1 MNEKALHTL
10 EYDKIIEKLVGY
22 AVSPMA
28 KERAAALRPSA
39 AMSDIIIWQEET
51 TEATTMVLKKGT
63 PSFGGFRE
71 IRPQLKRASMAGIL
85 SIAELMSVGEFA
97 YVCRKVKNYAR
108 KENKDEVYARLD
120 EYFDLIIPLDKLEN
134 EISRCILSETEVA
147 DDASAGL
154 RSVRRE
160 IKASNE
166 RVKDHLNG
174 VINSSAYRNM
184 LQDFVITIRNDRY
197 CVPVKAE
204 YRSSFPGMIHDQSNT
219 GSTLF
224 MEPLSVIQLNN
235 KIKELQAK
243 EKEEI
248 EKILIALS
256 DMVTANAFAI
266 EGNLELLTQLD
277 FIFAKANLSLAM
289 DGTQPLFNT
298 KGYINI
304 HKGRHPLLDPK
315 KVVPTDI
322 YLGKDFTTL
331 MITGPN
337 TGGKTV
343 ALKTLGL
350 FTLMGQAGL
359 HIPTKDRSQ
368 LSIFDDV
375 FADIG
380 DEQSIEQSL
389 STFSSHMTNVVSFLK
404 KANRHSLVLFDELGA
419 GTDPTE
425 GAALAIAIL
434 SHLHE
439 QGIRTMAT
447 THYSELKVY
456 ALSTSGV
463 ENACCEFDV
472 ETLRPT
478 YRLLIGVPGK
488 SNAFAISSKLGLPDY
503 IIDKAKEQIS
513 EQDESFEDVLSSLES
528 SRITIENERREIEQY
543 KQEIASLKSEMESK
557 QEKLNE
563 QRDRIIRQANE
574 EAHAVLREAK
584 EYADQTMKMFHKFQK
599 DHVDLSAV
607 EKERQNLRKHMN
619 KAEKGMTQKT
629 AAKKPKKELTAKDI
643 SLGDAVKV
651 LSMNLKGTV
660 SSRPDNKG
668 FLFVQMGI
676 IRSKVH
682 ISDLELIDEAE
693 ITTPTMQRTGAGKI
707 RMSKAAHVSTEIN
720 LLGKTVDEAVAE
732 LDKYLDDAYIAHLKS
747 VRIVHGK
754 GTGALRKGVHNYLK
768 RQKHVESF
776 RLGEFGE
783 GDAGVTIV
791 EFKK

>member
-22 AVSPMA
+22 AVSPTA

-39 AMSDIIIWQEET
+39 AMSDIIAWQEET
-51 TEATTMVLKKGT
+51 TEATAMTLKKGT

-85 SIAELMSVGEFA
+85 SIAELMAMGEFA
-97 YVCRKVKNYAR
+97 YVCRKVKNYGK

-120 EYFDLIIPLDKLEN
+120 EYFDLITPLDKLEN
-134 EISRCILSETEVA
+134 EISRCILSETEIA

-166 RVKDHLNG
+166 RVKEHLNG

-256 DMVTANAFAI
+256 DLVTANAFAI

-289 DGTQPLFNT
+289 DGTQPMFNT
-298 KGYINI
+298 KGYIDI
-304 HKGRHPLLDPK
+304 HKGRHPLLDK
-315 KVVPTDI
+315 KTVVPTDI

-359 HIPTKDRSQ
+359 HIPAFDHSQ
-368 LSIFDDV
+368 LAVFDHV
-375 FADIG
+375 FASIG

-389 STFSSHMTNVVSFLK
+389 STFSAHMTNIVSIMDEVTDK
-404 KANRHSLVLFDELGA
+404 SLVLFDELGA

-425 GAALAIAIL
+425 GAALAVAIIQAL
-434 SHLHE
+434 LDRK
-439 QGIRTMAT
+439 IRTAVT
-447 THYSELKVY
+447 THYSELKVF
-456 ALSTSGV
+456 ALTTEGV

-478 YRLLIGVPGK
+478 YRLLIGIPGK
-488 SNAFAISSKLGLPDY
+488 SNAFAISKRLGLQEY
-503 IIDKAKEQIS
+503 ILSAAREFIS
-513 EQDESFEDVLSSLES
+513 RDEARFEDVITDLEIS
-528 SRITIENERREIEQY
+528 KKSVKFEQERAETYRREAEALKKEVERQKEKTREQKEKILAKAREDA
-543 KQEIASLKSEMESK
+543 KQLYIRAKEEADGIIKEMNK
-557 QEKLNE
+557 QAKAENNRTKALEQRQKLNE
-563 QRDRIIRQANE
+563 RLSSMQQDFLKSKKIKPNHKAPESLKPGDRVYVISFDRNGE
-574 EAHAVLREAK
+574 V
-584 EYADQTMKMFHKFQK
+584 
-599 DHVDLSAV
+599 
-607 EKERQNLRKHMN
+607 
-619 KAEKGMTQKT
+619 
-629 AAKKPKKELTAKDI
+629 LTA
-643 SLGDAVKV
+643 
-651 LSMNLKGTV
+651 
-660 SSRPDNKG
+660 PDKNKEVM
-668 FLFVQMGI
+668 VQMGMMKMKVPMAELMLDDTPEPKEKQKKQQPTKAKF
-676 IRSKVH
+676 SKSQF
-682 ISDLELIDEAE
+682 ISAE
-693 ITTPTMQRTGAGKI
+693 IDCRGQ
-707 RMSKAAHVSTEIN
+707 
-720 LLGKTVDEAVAE
+720 LVDEAIANI
-732 LDKYLDDAYIAHLKS
+732 DKYIDDAYLSGLKQ
-747 VRIVHGK
+747 VVIIHGK
-754 GTGALRKGVHNYLK
+754 GTGALRAGVQNYLK
-768 RQKHVESF
+768 MNSHVKSY
-776 RLGEFGE
+776 RPGTFGE
-783 GDAGVTIV
+783 GEAGVTVV
-791 EFKK
+791 ELK

>member
-120 EYFDLIIPLDKLEN
+120 EYFDLITPLDKLEN

-331 MITGPN
+331 MITGPK
-337 TGGKTV
+337 TRGKTL

-350 FTLMGQAGL
+350 FTLIWQEGL
-359 HIPTKDRSQ
+359 HIPAFDNSQ
-368 LSIFDDV
+368 LAVFDNV
-375 FADIG
+375 FASIG

-389 STFSSHMTNVVSFLK
+389 STFSAHMTNIVKIMDEVTDD
-404 KANRHSLVLFDELGA
+404 SLVLFDELGA

-425 GAALAIAIL
+425 GAALAVAIIQAL
-434 SHLHE
+434 LE
-439 QGIRTMAT
+439 RKIRTAVT
-447 THYSELKVY
+447 THYSELKVF
-456 ALSTSGV
+456 ALTTEGV

-478 YRLLIGVPGK
+478 YRLLIGIPGK
-488 SNAFAISSKLGLPDY
+488 SNAFAISKRLGLQEY
-503 IIDKAKEQIS
+503 ILSAAKEFIS
-513 EQDESFEDVLSSLES
+513 RDEARFEDVITDLEIS
-528 SRITIENERREIEQY
+528 KKSVKFEQERAEEYRREAEELKKEVERQKEKTREQKEKILAKAREDA
-543 KQEIASLKSEMESK
+543 KQLYVQAKEEADRIIKEMNK
-557 QEKLNE
+557 QAKEANNRTKALEQRQKLNE
-563 QRDRIIRQANE
+563 KLSSMQQDFLKSKKVKPNHKAPENLKPGDRVYVISF
-574 EAHAVLREAK
+574 
-584 EYADQTMKMFHKFQK
+584 DQNGE
-599 DHVDLSAV
+599 V
-607 EKERQNLRKHMN
+607 
-619 KAEKGMTQKT
+619 
-629 AAKKPKKELTAKDI
+629 LTA
-643 SLGDAVKV
+643 
-651 LSMNLKGTV
+651 
-660 SSRPDNKG
+660 PDKNKEVM
-668 FLFVQMGI
+668 VQMGI
-676 IRSKVH
+676 MKMKVPMAELMLDDTPRPKEKQKRQQPTKAKFSKSQF
-682 ISDLELIDEAE
+682 ISAE
-693 ITTPTMQRTGAGKI
+693 IDCRGQ
-707 RMSKAAHVSTEIN
+707 
-720 LLGKTVDEAVAE
+720 LVDEAIANI
-732 LDKYLDDAYIAHLKS
+732 DKYIDDAYLSGLKQ
-747 VRIVHGK
+747 VVIIHGK
-754 GTGALRKGVHNYLK
+754 GTGALRAGVQNYLK
-768 RQKHVESF
+768 MNSHVKSY
-776 RLGEFGE
+776 RPGTFGE
-783 GDAGVTIV
+783 GEAGVTVV
-791 EFKK
+791 ELK

>member
-120 EYFDLIIPLDKLEN
+120 EYFDLITPLDKLEN

-350 FTLMGQAGL
+350 FALMGQAGL
-359 HIPTKDRSQ
+359 HIPAFDNSQ
-368 LSIFDDV
+368 LAVFDNV
-375 FADIG
+375 FASIG

-389 STFSSHMTNVVSFLK
+389 STFSAHMTNIVKIMDEVTDD
-404 KANRHSLVLFDELGA
+404 SLVLFDELGA

-425 GAALAIAIL
+425 GAALAVAIIQAL
-434 SHLHE
+434 LE
-439 QGIRTMAT
+439 RKIRTAVT
-447 THYSELKVY
+447 THYSELKVF
-456 ALSTSGV
+456 ALTTEGV

-478 YRLLIGVPGK
+478 YRLLIGIPGK
-488 SNAFAISSKLGLPDY
+488 SNAFAISKRLGLQEY
-503 IIDKAKEQIS
+503 ILSAAKEFIS
-513 EQDESFEDVLSSLES
+513 RDEARFEDVITDLEIS
-528 SRITIENERREIEQY
+528 KKSVKFEQERAEEYRREAEELKKEVERQKEKTREQKEKILAKAREDA
-543 KQEIASLKSEMESK
+543 KQLYVQAKEEADRIIKEMNK
-557 QEKLNE
+557 QAKEANNRTKALEQRQKLNE
-563 QRDRIIRQANE
+563 KLSSMQQDFLKSKKVKPNHKAPENLKPGDRVYVISF
-574 EAHAVLREAK
+574 
-584 EYADQTMKMFHKFQK
+584 DQNGE
-599 DHVDLSAV
+599 V
-607 EKERQNLRKHMN
+607 
-619 KAEKGMTQKT
+619 
-629 AAKKPKKELTAKDI
+629 LTA
-643 SLGDAVKV
+643 
-651 LSMNLKGTV
+651 
-660 SSRPDNKG
+660 PDKNKEVM
-668 FLFVQMGI
+668 VQMGI
-676 IRSKVH
+676 MKMKVPMAELMLDDTPRPKEKQKRQQLTKAKFSKSQF
-682 ISDLELIDEAE
+682 ISAE
-693 ITTPTMQRTGAGKI
+693 IDCRGQ
-707 RMSKAAHVSTEIN
+707 
-720 LLGKTVDEAVAE
+720 LVDEAIANI
-732 LDKYLDDAYIAHLKS
+732 DKYIDDAYLSGLKQ
-747 VRIVHGK
+747 VVIIHGK
-754 GTGALRKGVHNYLK
+754 GTGALRAGVQNYLK
-768 RQKHVESF
+768 MNSHVKSY
-776 RLGEFGE
+776 RPGTFGE
-783 GDAGVTIV
+783 GEAGVTVV
-791 EFKK
+791 ELK